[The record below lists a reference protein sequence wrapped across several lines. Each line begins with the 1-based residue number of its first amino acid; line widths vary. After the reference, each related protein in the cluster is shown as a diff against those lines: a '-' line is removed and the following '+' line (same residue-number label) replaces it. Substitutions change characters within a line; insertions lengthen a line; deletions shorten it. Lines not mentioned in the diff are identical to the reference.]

1 MLMATRTYIRPP
13 PRVIEYALSL
23 EGGVV
28 DDLYPKSADKTQKR
42 VVFQHGQDPMRLK
55 VLRNIE
61 VALFSDCERIDYET
75 IRRALQA
82 ADTSLLQQLSAALLG
97 DDGETYLTTAVN
109 EGDMEKVAILSDF
122 LDVCSSN
129 CAGETPVYKA
139 CLRNDWDLVTY
150 LTKQA
155 PKALNAK
162 CLLGFTPLMEAAH
175 SGREDAVDIML
186 RHGAMTHIADH
197 HSKTA
202 FSWAAS
208 EAYDKTLAR
217 LIEGSC
223 SQFAGEG
230 LTRHWIAIMD
240 FEEELSRHDSSNRS
254 RGPLPRIWP
263 ELRESKVIPSPPGDV
278 MIPFNEFPRLVGALE
293 RGVHTLRGNRK
304 AALSKAFQESNVP
317 RGLSCTALFSVIA
330 DFWVGRSGE
339 AVGKSSCRYLCPS
352 LAISTLYVP
361 MGRYIDRKNS
371 SDSSSSGSL

>member
-61 VALFSDCERIDYET
+61 DVIKGIDYET

-82 ADTSLLQQLSAALLG
+82 ADTSLLQQLSAALL

-330 DFWVGRSGE
+330 E
-339 AVGKSSCRYLCPS
+339 YLCPS

-361 MGRYIDRKNS
+361 VKLAGSKS
-371 SDSSSSGSL
+371 SVCL